1 MVASMGKSHNR
12 RIKLGVVSNEFFE
25 LSIGRMGGFGWATR
39 QVAKCFNTD
48 PDLGVEIVFLSR
60 ELRAEPGKPESWV
73 HDTRLIPLQ
82 QSRLEYYRRIWA
94 EGLDII
100 LAIDYRPS
108 YRSLF
113 RILPRTPIIIW
124 VRDPRPPEDVAKI
137 QTTRIPGQENILPK
151 GLDAIDCT
159 SLAKVVKYSKW
170 LRRPVLFATPANFL
184 ADKVLGTYGV
194 QPSEVAFLPNIIDIK
209 PGEVIKS
216 EHPRVIFLA
225 RLDPYKRP
233 WLFAELARHFPN
245 VEFMFLGKAHQQGEG
260 AWEPK
265 SLPDNVR
272 LMGHVGGEEKIRIIS
287 SAWVLVNTSIHEGLA
302 VSFQEALK
310 CETPILSC
318 LNPENVVA
326 RFGIYVGRWD
336 GTGMEGIPKFIEGL
350 TRLLEDKE
358 LRTRLGK
365 EGRQWVTDT
374 HSKSSFLEAF
384 NDLCTRAGVSR

>member
-1 MVASMGKSHNR
+1 MPKSKNK
-12 RIKLGVVSNEFFE
+12 RIKLGVVANEFFE

-48 PDLGVEIVFLSR
+48 PDLGVDIVFLSG
-60 ELRAEPGKPESWV
+60 ELSAASGQPEALI
-73 HDTRLIPLQ
+73 HGTRIIPRP
-82 QSRLEYYRRIWA
+82 QSRFAYCRRIWA

-108 YRSLF
+108 YRTLF
-113 RILPRTPIIIW
+113 RILPRTPIVTW
-124 VRDPRPPEDVAKI
+124 VRDPRPPEDVEKI
-137 QTTRIPGQENILPK
+137 NTTRIPGQEHIRPK
-151 GLDAIDCT
+151 GLNPIDCT
-159 SLAKVVKYSKW
+159 SLAGVVKASKW
-170 LRRPVLFATPANFL
+170 LRRPTLFATPATFL

-194 QPSEVAFLPNIIDIK
+194 QPPEVAFLPNIIDLE
-209 PGEVIKS
+209 PGEVSKS
-216 EHPRVIFLA
+216 DRPTVVFLA

-233 WLFAELARHFPN
+233 WLFAELARHFPE
-245 VEFMFLGKAHQQGEG
+245 VEFIFLGKAHFTGSG
-260 AWEPK
+260 AWEPD

-272 LMGHVGGEEKIRIIS
+272 LMGHVGEQKKLHMLS

-318 LNPENVVA
+318 VNPESVVS

-336 GTGMEGIPKFIEGL
+336 GTGLEGMPKFVEGL
-350 TRLLEDKE
+350 TCLLEDKE

-374 HSKSSFLEAF
+374 HNKSRFLEAF
-384 NDLCTRAGVSR
+384 KDLCTRAGVSR